1 MTDPGGLTRREL
13 IAGAAVSGAIMTT
26 GCGGSDTRDKRRRGP
41 GPTVAVLGGGVAGLS
56 AAHELAE
63 RGFRVTVVER
73 KALGGKAR
81 SIPVPDSSTGGR
93 RPLPGEH
100 GFRFYPGFYRHIPD
114 TMRRIPVGRTN
125 VRERLVPAPTAS
137 FARDG
142 GRQDLRFPH
151 TPGALLEPGA
161 LQEALISAY
170 GQLSDELT
178 RPDLEFFARRI
189 AIFLLS
195 SDARRA
201 KQWEQQSWW
210 DFVDADNRSEEY
222 RRLLAV
228 GVTRNLVAARAELA
242 STRTIG
248 IITEALLFSFIG
260 RGTDGAPDRVLDA
273 PTNEAWIDPWITHLR
288 SLGVTFR
295 VGREVTGLELRQGR
309 VAAATADGP
318 RGQERIEA
326 EHFVLAVPVER
337 ARRLLS
343 RELLAADPRLE
354 GLRELRTEWMNG
366 VQIFLRRP
374 VGIVEGHVSYVES
387 PWALTSIS
395 QAQFWKGRDFR
406 RDYGDGEVADC
417 LSVDVSNW
425 TTPGVRFG
433 RPADRCS
440 RDEIVEEVIEQIRGH
455 IDDRGAGLLPQ
466 EILHSAFVDPAI
478 SVGRRGSRSD
488 NDEPLLVNTVDSL
501 RSRPP
506 ARTAVENLVLASD
519 YVRTNVD
526 LATMEGAN
534 EAARWAV
541 NAILQTSG
549 SSAEPARLWK
559 LERPIELE
567 RFKDVD
573 AKDYAAGRPHAL
585 DVPLP

>member
-1 MTDPGGLTRREL
+1 MTEPRGLTRREF
-13 IAGAAVSGAIMTT
+13 IAGAAASGVILAT
-26 GCGGSDTRDKRRRGP
+26 GCEGEDARDTPRPGS
-41 GPTVAVLGGGVAGLS
+41 GPTVAVLGGGVAGLT

-81 SIPVPDSSTGGR
+81 SIPVPGSSTGGR
-93 RPLPGEH
+93 LPLPGEH
-100 GFRFYPGFYRHIPD
+100 GFRFYPGFYRHLPD
-114 TMRRIPVGRTN
+114 TMRRTPAGGGN

-142 GRQDLRFPH
+142 GRRDLHIPH

-161 LQEALISAY
+161 LQKALISAY
-170 GQLSDELT
+170 APLGQLSRSD
-178 RPDLEFFARRI
+178 REFFARRM
-189 AIFLLS
+189 ATFMLS
-195 SDARRA
+195 CDARRIG
-201 KQWEQQSWW
+201 QWERQSWW
-210 DFVDADNRSEEY
+210 DFVDAQNRSEEY

-228 GVTRNLVAARAELA
+228 GITRNLVAARAELA

-248 IITEALLFSFIG
+248 LVSEAFLFSFLG

-273 PTNEAWIDPWITHLR
+273 PTNEAWIDPWVAHLR
-288 SLGVTFR
+288 SLGVKFR
-295 VGREVTGLELRQGR
+295 LGREVNAIEMRRGR
-309 VAAATADGP
+309 VAAATARGP
-318 RGQERIEA
+318 QGSERIEA
-326 EHFVLAVPVER
+326 KYFVLAVPVER

-354 GLRELRTEWMNG
+354 GLRDLRTEWMNG
-366 VQIFLRRP
+366 VQLFLRRP
-374 VGIVEGHVSYVES
+374 VGIVEGHVSYIDS

-433 RPADRCS
+433 RPAERCS
-440 RDEIVEEVIEQIRGH
+440 RDEIITEVIAQIRGH
-455 IDDRGAGLLPQ
+455 IDDRGAGLLPP
-466 EILHSAFVDPAI
+466 EVIHSAFLDPAI
-478 SVGRRGSRSD
+478 RAGHRGRRAG

-506 ARTAVENLVLASD
+506 AQTAVENLVLASD

-534 EAARWAV
+534 EAARRAV
-541 NAILQTSG
+541 NAILETSG
-549 SSAEPARLWK
+549 SSAEPAKVFK

-567 RFKDVD
+567 GFKEVD

-585 DVPLP
+585 EGPPR